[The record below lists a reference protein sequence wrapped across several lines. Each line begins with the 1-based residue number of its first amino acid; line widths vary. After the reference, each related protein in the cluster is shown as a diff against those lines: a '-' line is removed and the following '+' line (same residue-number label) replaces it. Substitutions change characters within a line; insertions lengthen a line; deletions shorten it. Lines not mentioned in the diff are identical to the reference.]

1 MNDRQIEKCGMLLM
15 GIAIGILMS
24 GILIPKT
31 WETIVAVLFLGIG
44 FWFWLYP
51 PKFLKKLVIFI

>member
-1 MNDRQIEKCGMLLM
+1 LM

-51 PKFLKKLVIFI
+51 RSSLRN